1 MALSKKLA
9 SIPAYSIT
17 ADLVQVKGLNYGAFP
32 GDTPRILASALG
44 ARGVVQLLTRYTSYP
59 RQVHLFALFDRILI
73 GFIEVEGALGDPLE
87 VAQAVLLQKPALK
100 LVLLAFNRGHF
111 LFR

>member
-44 ARGVVQLLTRYTSYP
+44 ARGIVQLLTRYTSYP
-59 RQVHLFALFDRILI
+59 R
-73 GFIEVEGALGDPLE
+73 
-87 VAQAVLLQKPALK
+87 
-100 LVLLAFNRGHF
+100 
-111 LFR
+111 